1 METIIGFA
9 AGYLV
14 GSKEGKDGFERLKA
28 SVQAIAKSQ
37 EARRLAADAVSLTG
51 MLVRQ
56 ASARG
61 LGATASGVAEIVM
74 RRVNESALAKRPGTQ
89 QQR

>member
-14 GSKEGKDGFERLKA
+14 GSREGKDGLDRLKS
-28 SVQAIAKSQ
+28 SVEAIVKSP
-37 EARRLAADAVSLTG
+37 EARRLAGEAMSMAGIL
-51 MLVRQ
+51 MRQ

-61 LGATASGVAEIVM
+61 LGASASGVTELIM
-74 RRVNESALAKRPGTQ
+74 RRLTEARQ
-89 QQR
+89 D

>member
-14 GSKEGKDGFERLKA
+14 GSKEGKEGFERLKS
-28 SVQAIAKSQ
+28 SVQAIAKSR
-37 EARRLAADAVSLTG
+37 EARKLAGDAASLAG
-51 MLVRQ
+51 MLMRQ

-61 LGATASGVAEIVM
+61 LGATASGVAEIVR
-74 RRVNESALAKRPGTQ
+74 RRVSEAGIVKRDND
-89 QQR
+89 

>member
-14 GSKEGKDGFERLKA
+14 GSKEGKAGYERLKA
-28 SVQAIAKSQ
+28 SVQAIAKSR
-37 EARRLAADAVSLTG
+37 EARKLAGDAASLAG

-61 LGATASGVAEIVM
+61 LGASASGVAELVM
-74 RRVNESALAKRPGTQ
+74 CRVSETAPAKRAND
-89 QQR
+89 

>member
-14 GSKEGKDGFERLKA
+14 GSKEGKAGYERLKA

-37 EARRLAADAVSLTG
+37 EARRLAADAAALTG

-61 LGATASGVAEIVM
+61 LGASASGVAELVM
-74 RRVNESALAKRPGTQ
+74 RRVSESAAAKRASD
-89 QQR
+89 

>member
-14 GSKEGKDGFERLKA
+14 GSKEGKAGYERLKT
-28 SVQAIAKSQ
+28 SVQAIAKSN
-37 EARRLAADAVSLTG
+37 EARRLAADAASLAG

-56 ASARG
+56 VSARG
-61 LGATASGVAEIVM
+61 VGASASGVAELVL
-74 RRVNESALAKRPGTQ
+74 RRVNETATAKRNND
-89 QQR
+89 

>member
-14 GSKEGKDGFERLKA
+14 GSKEGKAGYERLKS
-28 SVQAIAKSQ
+28 SVQAIAKSH
-37 EARRLAADAVSLTG
+37 EARRIAADAASLAG

-56 ASARG
+56 VSARG
-61 LGATASGVAEIVM
+61 VGATATGVAELVM
-74 RRVNESALAKRPGTQ
+74 NRVSEKRSTD
-89 QQR
+89 

>member
-14 GSKEGKDGFERLKA
+14 GSKEGKAGYERLKA

-37 EARRLAADAVSLTG
+37 EVRRLASDGASLAG
-51 MLVRQ
+51 MLMRQ

-61 LGATASGVAEIVM
+61 LGASASGVAEIVM
-74 RRVNESALAKRPGTQ
+74 RRVNESAIAKRTKD
-89 QQR
+89 

>member
-14 GSKEGKDGFERLKA
+14 GSKEGKAGYERLKT
-28 SVQAIAKSQ
+28 SIQAIAKSN
-37 EARRLAADAVSLTG
+37 EARRLAADAASLAG

-56 ASARG
+56 VSARG
-61 LGATASGVAEIVM
+61 VGASASGVAELVLG
-74 RRVNESALAKRPGTQ
+74 RLNETATAKRNKD
-89 QQR
+89 

>member
-14 GSKEGKDGFERLKA
+14 GSKEGKAGLERLKT
-28 SVQAIAKSQ
+28 SVRGIAKSK
-37 EARRLAADAVSLTG
+37 EARRLAADAASLAG

-61 LGATASGVAEIVM
+61 LGASATGVAEIVM
-74 RRVNESALAKRPGTQ
+74 RRVNESAVAKRAND
-89 QQR
+89 

>member
-14 GSKEGKDGFERLKA
+14 GTKEGKAGYERLKA

-37 EARRLAADAVSLTG
+37 EARKLAADAASLTG
-51 MLVRQ
+51 MLMRQ

-61 LGATASGVAEIVM
+61 IGASASGVAEIVM
-74 RRVNESALAKRPGTQ
+74 RRVSEAGLVKRDKD
-89 QQR
+89 

>member
-14 GSKEGKDGFERLKA
+14 GSKEGKAGYERLKA
-28 SVQAIAKSQ
+28 SVQAIAKSH
-37 EARRLAADAVSLTG
+37 ETRKLAADAASLAG
-51 MLVRQ
+51 MLVRS

-61 LGATASGVAEIVM
+61 LGASASGVAELVR
-74 RRVNESALAKRPGTQ
+74 RRVNEAATAKRASD
-89 QQR
+89 

>member
-14 GSKEGKDGFERLKA
+14 GSKEGKAGYERLKA
-28 SVQAIAKSQ
+28 SVQAIAKSR
-37 EARRLAADAVSLTG
+37 EARKLAGDAASLAG

-61 LGATASGVAEIVM
+61 LGASASGVAELVM
-74 RRVNESALAKRPGTQ
+74 RRVSETAPAKRAND
-89 QQR
+89 

>member
-14 GSKEGKDGFERLKA
+14 GSKEGKAGYERLKA
-28 SVQAIAKSQ
+28 SVQAIAKSK
-37 EARRLAADAVSLTG
+37 EARRLAADAASLAG
-51 MLVRQ
+51 MLARQ

-61 LGATASGVAEIVM
+61 IGASASGVAELVL
-74 RRVNESALAKRPGTQ
+74 RRVNESAIAKRAND
-89 QQR
+89 

>member
-14 GSKEGKDGFERLKA
+14 GSKEGKAGLDRLRS
-28 SVQAIAKSQ
+28 SVEAIAKSP
-37 EARRLAADAVSLTG
+37 ETRRMAGQAMSFASVLAK
-51 MLVRQ
+51 Q

-61 LGATASGVAEIVM
+61 LTTTASGVADLVM
-74 RRVNESALAKRPGTQ
+74 RRLSQPRES
-89 QQR
+89 

>member
-14 GSKEGKDGFERLKA
+14 GSKEGKAGYERLKA
-28 SVQAIAKSQ
+28 SVRAIAKSR
-37 EARRLAADAVSLTG
+37 EARRIAADAASLAG
-51 MLVRQ
+51 MLARQ

-61 LGATASGVAEIVM
+61 IGASATGVAELVM
-74 RRVNESALAKRPGTQ
+74 RRMNETGFAKRDKD
-89 QQR
+89 

>member
-14 GSKEGKDGFERLKA
+14 GTKEGKAGLDRLKTSA
-28 SVQAIAKSQ
+28 QAIAKSPEVRRMAD
-37 EARRLAADAVSLTG
+37 EAISFAGIVL
-51 MLVRQ
+51 RQ

-61 LGATASGVAEIVM
+61 LGATATSVAGLVTH
-74 RRVNESALAKRPGTQ
+74 RVTESAPQ
-89 QQR
+89 ND

>member
-14 GSKEGKDGFERLKA
+14 GSKEGKAGYERLKA

-37 EARRLAADAVSLTG
+37 EVRRLAADGASLAG
-51 MLVRQ
+51 LLMRQ

-74 RRVNESALAKRPGTQ
+74 RRVNETGLTKRDKD
-89 QQR
+89 

>member
-14 GSKEGKDGFERLKA
+14 GSKEGKAGYERLKA
-28 SVQAIAKSQ
+28 SVQAIAKSR
-37 EARRLAADAVSLTG
+37 EARRLAADGAALAG

-61 LGATASGVAEIVM
+61 LGASASGVAEIVM
-74 RRVNESALAKRPGTQ
+74 RRVSESASAKRASD
-89 QQR
+89 

>member
-14 GSKEGKDGFERLKA
+14 GSKEGKAGYERLKA

-37 EARRLAADAVSLTG
+37 EARRLAADAASLAG
-51 MLVRQ
+51 MLLRQ
-56 ASARG
+56 ASSRG
-61 LGATASGVAEIVM
+61 IGASASCVAELVS
-74 RRVNESALAKRPGTQ
+74 RRANETPVTNRNTD
-89 QQR
+89 

>member
-14 GSKEGKDGFERLKA
+14 GSKEGRAGYERLKT
-28 SVQAIAKSQ
+28 SVQGIAKSQ
-37 EARRLAADAVSLTG
+37 EARRLAGDAVSLAG

-56 ASARG
+56 VSARG
-61 LGATASGVAEIVM
+61 VGASASGVAELVM
-74 RRVNESALAKRPGTQ
+74 RRVNESASAKRATAN
-89 QQR
+89 